1 MAEGRTI
8 AAANASALPARH
20 VSSLYIALL
29 AVAMVVGG
37 GIFKSPAVVAGAAGS
52 TEWFFAA
59 WVLGG
64 LISLIGALC
73 YAELATAFPNA
84 GGDYGFLRTAFG
96 RHLAFLFAWA
106 RFAVIN
112 TGSIAMLGFVLGDYM
127 NAAIPLGTHG
137 AAIYALT
144 AITGLTV
151 FNLRGVHGGTKADY
165 ALTSLEVLGLLIL
178 AGAAVWLVVQGAP
191 PQTASAA
198 ATGWP
203 PASFGVALVFVLLAF
218 GGWTE
223 IATLSAEARDARR
236 GMVRA
241 LVLAIVLI
249 TILYLLVN
257 WAFWRGLGLEG
268 LAASKAPA
276 ADLMGAAFGANAG
289 LITAVAIALATITSI
304 NATIVVGGRTTYAA
318 GADWP
323 ALSLLGR
330 WDEARGIPAAAILAQ
345 SAVAVA
351 LVCFG
356 ALQPD
361 GFRAMVDYVSPV
373 YWAFIVMSAVAVMV
387 LRVKRPD
394 VERPFRVPLFPLMPI
409 LFCAAALFVLQ
420 SSVSF
425 VLSQG
430 GILLSFGVL
439 GLGVLVLIAVQLAG
453 ARR

>member
-1 MAEGRTI
+1 MT
-8 AAANASALPARH
+8 NADTTERATGSGLPARH
-20 VSSLYIALL
+20 ISSLYIALL

-37 GIFKSPAVVAGAAGS
+37 GIFKSPSVVAGASGS

-73 YAELATAFPNA
+73 YAELSTAFPNA

-127 NAAIPLGTHG
+127 NAAIPLGAHG

-144 AITGLTV
+144 AIVGLTI
-151 FNLRGVHGGTKADY
+151 FNLRGVHGGTRADY

-178 AGAAVWLVVQGAP
+178 ASAALWLVVQGAP

-223 IATLSAEARDARR
+223 IATLSAEVRDARR

-289 LITAVAIALATITSI
+289 LITAIAIALATITSI

-318 GADWP
+318 GTDWP
-323 ALSLLGR
+323 LLNALGT
-330 WDEARGIPAAAILAQ
+330 WDAARGIPARAILAQ
-345 SAVAVA
+345 SAVAIG
-351 LVCFG
+351 LVGYG

-373 YWAFIVMSAVAVMV
+373 YWAFILLSGIAVMV

-394 VERPFRVPLFPLMPI
+394 VERPFRVPLFPLLPI
-409 LFCAAALFVLQ
+409 LFCGSAVFVLQ
-420 SSVSF
+420 SSVGY
-425 VLSQG
+425 VMSQG
-430 GILLSFGVL
+430 GLLLSFAVL
-439 GLGVLVLIAVQLAG
+439 GLGVFVMLGLELG
-453 ARR
+453 RRRA

>member
-1 MAEGRTI
+1 MAEGRTT
-8 AAANASALPARH
+8 AAADAPALPARH

-29 AVAMVVGG
+29 AVAMVIGG

-84 GGDYGFLRTAFG
+84 GGDYGFLRSAYG
-96 RHLAFLFAWA
+96 RQLAFLFAWA

-127 NAAIPLGTHG
+127 NAAIPLGDHG
-137 AAIYALT
+137 AALYALT
-144 AITGLTV
+144 AIVGLTI

-178 AGAAVWLVVQGAP
+178 AGAAFWLVLQGAP

-223 IATLSAEARDARR
+223 IATLSAEVRDARR

-268 LAASKAPA
+268 LAASSAPA
-276 ADLMGAAFGANAG
+276 ADLMGAAFGPNAG
-289 LITAVAIALATITSI
+289 LITAIAIALATITSI

-323 ALSLLGR
+323 VLKALGT
-330 WDEARGIPAAAILAQ
+330 WDARRGIPARAILAQ
-345 SAVAVA
+345 STVAVA
-351 LVCFG
+351 LVAFG

-373 YWAFIVMSAVAVMV
+373 YWSFIVLSAVAVMV
-387 LRVKRPD
+387 LRVTHPH
-394 VERPFRVPLFPLMPI
+394 VERPFRVPLFPLLPI
-409 LFCAAALFVLQ
+409 LFCGAALFVLQ
-420 SSVSF
+420 SSVGY
-425 VLSQG
+425 VMSQG

-439 GLGVLVLIAVQLAG
+439 GLGAVVMLG
-453 ARR
+453 LELGRRRA